1 MTDPL
6 LQLLDGLPSARLNP
20 SRHDRIRARCH
31 AALVRE
37 RRRETRPVRTGQRWP
52 SIVAGLGVLY
62 LGEVLHQVIAFYAEL
77 SLRIGV

>member
-1 MTDPL
+1 MTEPL
-6 LQLLDGLPSARLNP
+6 LQLLDGLPSARLDP

-37 RRRETRPVRTGQRWP
+37 RRRETRPLRAGRRWP
-52 SIVAGLGVLY
+52 SIVAGLSVLY
-62 LGEVLHQVIAFYAEL
+62 LGEVLHQVLAFYTEL